1 MSATPES
8 RCFLIRKRA
17 HSHLKSRT
25 RGGVSGERDLC
36 VPDEGDRVSSLLP
49 TPQIPTSTRTSSTG
63 SVALSFVRSRQ
74 ARGEMTET
82 SQLSTHC
89 VPPGFPSPL
98 VPETALRLS
107 GPIWQCLE
115 SFGVI
120 TMRRELLASIWGV
133 GAGAVATHL
142 TMHRTVPKQRTAP
155 PKISTVPWIIL
166 QGKGTLF
173 AEETAEEL

>member
-1 MSATPES
+1 M
-8 RCFLIRKRA
+8 
-17 HSHLKSRT
+17 
-25 RGGVSGERDLC
+25 GGVSGECDLC
-36 VPDEGDRVSSLLP
+36 VPDKGDRVSSLLP

-74 ARGEMTET
+74 ARGETTET

-120 TMRRELLASIWGV
+120 TMEGATGIYLGGRSRGCRYTSYNAQDSPQTKTCPTQDLNSAVDHTTRERDLICRRNSRR
-133 GAGAVATHL
+133 AVN
-142 TMHRTVPKQRTAP
+142 AP
-155 PKISTVPWIIL
+155 SVS
-166 QGKGTLF
+166 
-173 AEETAEEL
+173 E